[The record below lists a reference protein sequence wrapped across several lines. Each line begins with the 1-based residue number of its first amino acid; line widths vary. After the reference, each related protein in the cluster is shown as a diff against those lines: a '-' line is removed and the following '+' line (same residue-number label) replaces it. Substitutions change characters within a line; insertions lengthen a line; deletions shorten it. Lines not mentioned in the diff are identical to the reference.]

1 MLKIIRESAIE
12 HPWRYRLLM
21 GLIAVAFV
29 VTMGWGIEESLTQKG
44 DDYIVS
50 VGDDHVSRDEYQ
62 RAYQNTYR
70 YYKEIIPGDI
80 PEDRLKQLVI
90 DQLIESRLWIQAAK
104 DLGVVVTP
112 NELRDAIMKVPAF
125 QRNGTFDPEQYKRVL
140 TANRLTPESFETAH
154 KADLM
159 REKARA
165 LVRDSV
171 VPTADELAEAQ
182 AVVASQPS
190 PKTPMTGQAA
200 SPLERATQA
209 VLAQKQE
216 RALRAFQEA
225 LKTKAKVSVR
235 RELM

>member
-1 MLKIIRESAIE
+1 MLKVIRESAIE
-12 HPWRYRLLM
+12 HPWRYRVLM

-29 VTMGWGIEESLTQKG
+29 VTMGWGIEQSLTQQPN
-44 DDYIVS
+44 DYIVT
-50 VGDDHVSRDEYQ
+50 VGDDRVSRDEYQ
-62 RAYQNTYR
+62 RAYQNAYR

-90 DQLIESRLWIQAAK
+90 DQLIDGRLWMQAAK

-112 NELRDAIMKVPAF
+112 HELREAIMKISAF

-140 TANRLTPESFETAH
+140 ASNRSTPETFETSH

-159 REKARA
+159 REKARM
-165 LVRDSV
+165 LVRSSV
-171 VPTADELAEAQ
+171 APTVDELAEAQ
-182 AVVASQPS
+182 AEVAAQPT
-190 PKTPMTGQAA
+190 PKTPMRAA
-200 SPLERATQA
+200 SPFERATQA

-225 LKTKAKVSVR
+225 LKAKAKVSVR

>member
-1 MLKIIRESAIE
+1 MLKVIRESAIE

-50 VGDDHVSRDEYQ
+50 VGNDHVSRDEYQ

-112 NELRDAIMKVPAF
+112 NELRDAIMKIPAF

-140 TANRLTPESFETAH
+140 TANRLTLESFETAH

-190 PKTPMTGQAA
+190 PKMPMTGQAA

>member
-1 MLKIIRESAIE
+1 MLKVIRESAIE
-12 HPWRYRLLM
+12 HPWRYRVLM

-29 VTMGWGIEESLTQKG
+29 VTMGWGIEQSLIQQPN
-44 DDYIVS
+44 DYIVT

-70 YYKEIIPGDI
+70 YYKEIIPGDF
-80 PEDRLKQLVI
+80 PEDRLKQLVV
-90 DQLIESRLWIQAAK
+90 DQLIDSRLWMQAAK

-112 NELRDAIMKVPAF
+112 HELREAIMKIPAF

-140 TANRLTPESFETAH
+140 SQNRLTPEMFETSH

-159 REKARA
+159 REKARM
-165 LVRDSV
+165 LVRNSV
-171 VPTADELAEAQ
+171 VPTVDELAEAQ
-182 AVVASQPS
+182 AVMAAQPS
-190 PKTPMTGQAA
+190 PKTPMTGTA
-200 SPLERATQA
+200 SPFDRASQA

-225 LKTKAKVSVR
+225 LKAKAKVSVR